1 MPVLTESF
9 KVEIEGAEIDDV
21 YEQLTSLEV
30 ELDEE
35 LPAMWRLRL
44 PLLLQ
49 KDGTWALLDDERFR
63 VWNSVVVSAGLDGDM
78 QELITGYVTHVR
90 PVFEADVT
98 QCELEVWGLDGS
110 VLLDRE
116 DKLKDW
122 PNKKDSDIATEIYSA
137 YGLSPEVE
145 DTEVV
150 HDEAVSTVIQR
161 ETDWQFL
168 NRLALRNGYECFVEG
183 TTGFFR
189 KPPVDAS
196 PQALLAVQF
205 GDETNVNRFELEINA
220 LTPANVSMFQVDRVN
235 KEVLD
240 VTADSSDQKALGA
253 TGAADI
259 VAAGVDPGL
268 VVVGQTMT
276 TGSAE
281 MTGLCRGLFHQQEWF
296 VTGEG
301 EIAANVSGALLK
313 PRGTVTIKGVGEQFS
328 GVYFVSHVT
337 HSFTGD
343 GYTQTFEVKRNGLMP
358 TGSEDFS
365 GGNGGLLGG
374 LV

>member
-1 MPVLTESF
+1 MPTVTESF
-9 KVEIEGAEIDDV
+9 KIEIAGDEIDDV
-21 YEQLTSLEV
+21 YEQLTSVEV
-30 ELDEE
+30 ELDDE
-35 LPAMWRLRL
+35 LPGMWRLRV

-49 KDGTWALLDDERFR
+49 KDGVWGFLDDERFR
-63 VWNSVVVSAGLDGDM
+63 AWQPVVISAGLDGEM
-78 QELITGYVTHVR
+78 QDLMTGYVTHVR
-90 PVFEADVT
+90 PLFDPDPP
-98 QCELEVWGLDGS
+98 QCVLEVWGLDGS
-110 VLLDRE
+110 VLLDRD

-122 PNKKDSDIATEIYSA
+122 PNKKDSDIAAEIFSA
-137 YGLSPEVE
+137 HGLSPDVD

-168 NRLALRNGYECFVEG
+168 TRLSARNGYECFVDG
-183 TTGFFR
+183 TKGVFR
-189 KPPVDAS
+189 KPVVDAP

-205 GDETNVNRFELEINA
+205 GDETNVNRFELELNA
-220 LTPANVSMFQVDRVN
+220 LAPSNIAMFQVDRTN

-240 VTADSSDQKALGA
+240 VTADSGDQKTLGA

-259 VAAGVDPGL
+259 LRAGVTPGL

-281 MTGLCRGLFHQQEWF
+281 MTGLCRGLFRQQEWF

-301 EIAANVSGALLK
+301 EIAANLSGVVLR
-313 PRGTVTIKGVGEQFS
+313 PRGTVTIKGIGELFS

-337 HSFTGD
+337 HSFSGD
-343 GYTQTFEVKRNGLMP
+343 GYTQRFAVKRNALQP
-358 TGSEDFS
+358 TGSEDFA
-365 GGNGGLLGG
+365 GGDGGLLGG
-374 LV
+374 LL